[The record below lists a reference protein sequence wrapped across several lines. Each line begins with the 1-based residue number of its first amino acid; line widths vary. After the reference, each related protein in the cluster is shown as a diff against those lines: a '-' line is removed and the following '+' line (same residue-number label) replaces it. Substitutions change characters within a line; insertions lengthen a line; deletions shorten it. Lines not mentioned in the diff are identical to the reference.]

1 MSANFFL
8 PCSFRMQKQKRK
20 KEMKKIVTYSQVVLT
35 IMVIAVLNTNLF
47 AQLSAP
53 SVEAVYGGRI
63 NAITGIGIT
72 ASSSRIFIATESANS
87 LFYADVTNT
96 TTTPTFA
103 NFAAFPDVNA
113 DDNYGSGISKIAAH
127 TSGFLF
133 FIASGN
139 LYKVNTTASS
149 ISTISSSGQVSS
161 LLVYGNYLLYI
172 DGSNFVSKTLD
183 GTGAVTATVSF
194 AHGTAGTTSIQV
206 SPLNNKVYVGV
217 VSTATPA
224 LYKSSENYDAL
235 TGSSSF
241 SAISLGSMTAGVTWN
256 AYGIG
261 PDGAMFFGGEL
272 SSTKYVNYSTGASDG
287 AAWSGGTTGLSGVS
301 NTTFSFS
308 GSASPYIVNYTK
320 GYSTYTD
327 GSGFG
332 AWAEFGNAG
341 FETHPNDGVVFTDP
355 TNSSIVYMTTDQGLG
370 KTTNGG
376 SVISEFDDGIEAVQV
391 NDFDMASNKIWAW
404 LASKAGIRKVSD
416 FQTTPTWS
424 NAMFPNFDG
433 SPYYSA
439 EMNNDKD
446 DTAYV
451 GNVRVYKTTNSG
463 LNWTQ
468 VFTAESAPYSYSSMA
483 RVEAIEVCPA
493 NENLVTAG
501 YFIDGTP
508 QGGFFFSTDAGSTW
522 NQQLLKAASGTDDAD
537 VYDIVFSN
545 EGPNPAAYIGVNY
558 DTAVTI
564 ANRARSVYRAE
575 WNGSAW
581 SVRNDFDGSYTAV
594 GYPITATIM
603 DLFVSGDTIF
613 AVGTDATT
621 NHPIAYYKNT
631 TGTNLWTALTTSGF
645 PTSSPGFLKYGR
657 AGSYGADTIF
667 VAVDNQIYYMQ
678 KAASSWTTGYTYPAG
693 TQINVLYYDALLVGT
708 GTGLYGQHTSG
719 ATGITDKPAIPTE
732 YSLSQ
737 NYPNPFNPS
746 TVISW
751 QSAVSSYVTLKVFNV
766 LGVEVAVLVNEKKE
780 PGTYRVN
787 FSGANLAS
795 GTYFYRL
802 QAGAFVQ
809 TKKFVLLK

>member
-1 MSANFFL
+1 
-8 PCSFRMQKQKRK
+8 
-20 KEMKKIVTYSQVVLT
+20 MKKIVTYSQVVLT

-149 ISTISSSGQVSS
+149 ISTISSSGQVSA

-172 DGSNFVSKTLD
+172 DGSNFVSKTLN

-206 SPLNNKVYVGV
+206 SPLNSKVYIGV

-320 GYSTYTD
+320 GYST
-327 GSGFG
+327 
-332 AWAEFGNAG
+332 
-341 FETHPNDGVVFTDP
+341 
-355 TNSSIVYMTTDQGLG
+355 
-370 KTTNGG
+370 
-376 SVISEFDDGIEAVQV
+376 
-391 NDFDMASNKIWAW
+391 
-404 LASKAGIRKVSD
+404 
-416 FQTTPTWS
+416 
-424 NAMFPNFDG
+424 
-433 SPYYSA
+433 
-439 EMNNDKD
+439 
-446 DTAYV
+446 
-451 GNVRVYKTTNSG
+451 
-463 LNWTQ
+463 
-468 VFTAESAPYSYSSMA
+468 
-483 RVEAIEVCPA
+483 
-493 NENLVTAG
+493 
-501 YFIDGTP
+501 
-508 QGGFFFSTDAGSTW
+508 
-522 NQQLLKAASGTDDAD
+522 
-537 VYDIVFSN
+537 
-545 EGPNPAAYIGVNY
+545 
-558 DTAVTI
+558 
-564 ANRARSVYRAE
+564 
-575 WNGSAW
+575 
-581 SVRNDFDGSYTAV
+581 
-594 GYPITATIM
+594 
-603 DLFVSGDTIF
+603 
-613 AVGTDATT
+613 
-621 NHPIAYYKNT
+621 
-631 TGTNLWTALTTSGF
+631 
-645 PTSSPGFLKYGR
+645 
-657 AGSYGADTIF
+657 
-667 VAVDNQIYYMQ
+667 
-678 KAASSWTTGYTYPAG
+678 
-693 TQINVLYYDALLVGT
+693 
-708 GTGLYGQHTSG
+708 
-719 ATGITDKPAIPTE
+719 
-732 YSLSQ
+732 
-737 NYPNPFNPS
+737 
-746 TVISW
+746 
-751 QSAVSSYVTLKVFNV
+751 
-766 LGVEVAVLVNEKKE
+766 
-780 PGTYRVN
+780 
-787 FSGANLAS
+787 
-795 GTYFYRL
+795 
-802 QAGAFVQ
+802 
-809 TKKFVLLK
+809 